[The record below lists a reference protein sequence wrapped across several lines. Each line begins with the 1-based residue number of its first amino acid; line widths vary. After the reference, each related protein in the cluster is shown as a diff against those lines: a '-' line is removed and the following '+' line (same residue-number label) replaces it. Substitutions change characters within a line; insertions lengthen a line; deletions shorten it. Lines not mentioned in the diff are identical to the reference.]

1 MALLVLMHLNEKG
14 QAVSALKYNSSRFC
28 RGRCSP
34 RSASRNSSTGSPSVC
49 PLYVRSLLSPPFP
62 PIPGNKKAHP
72 PAPSGSKWM
81 CYVIPIVHTMLL
93 RQGVKKA
100 RLPTQSPLWVNR
112 RTMFYS
118 QILCEKAQKAP
129 CFWNFLSLIVFS
141 PIITAASAKMPAIVH
156 SLLDIILSV

>member
-1 MALLVLMHLNEKG
+1 
-14 QAVSALKYNSSRFC
+14 
-28 RGRCSP
+28 
-34 RSASRNSSTGSPSVC
+34 
-49 PLYVRSLLSPPFP
+49 
-62 PIPGNKKAHP
+62 
-72 PAPSGSKWM
+72 M

-100 RLPTQSPLWVNR
+100 RLPTQAPLWVNR

-141 PIITAASAKMPAIVH
+141 PIITAASTKKVGLGKRF
-156 SLLDIILSV
+156 SLAYWSRIIF

>member
-1 MALLVLMHLNEKG
+1 
-14 QAVSALKYNSSRFC
+14 
-28 RGRCSP
+28 
-34 RSASRNSSTGSPSVC
+34 
-49 PLYVRSLLSPPFP
+49 
-62 PIPGNKKAHP
+62 
-72 PAPSGSKWM
+72 M

-100 RLPTQSPLWVNR
+100 RLPTQAPLWVNR

-141 PIITAASAKMPAIVH
+141 PIITAASAKMSAIVH
-156 SLLDIILSV
+156 ALFSMILSV